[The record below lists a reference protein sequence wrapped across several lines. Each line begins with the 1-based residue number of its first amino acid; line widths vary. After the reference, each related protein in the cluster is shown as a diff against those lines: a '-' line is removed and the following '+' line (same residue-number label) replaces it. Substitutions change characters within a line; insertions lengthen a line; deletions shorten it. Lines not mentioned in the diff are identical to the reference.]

1 MATNSSLKNQIAN
14 QDNQQVGNAKQ
25 MTLKSLLSSP
35 AVQKRFE
42 NVLQEKSNGFTTSL
56 LNLVNGDPN
65 LADAEPMSIV
75 TSAMVAAT
83 LDLPIDKNLGY
94 AYIVPFRDWKK
105 GNQKVAQF
113 QLGYKGYIQLAQRS
127 GQYQALNVTEV
138 YEGELKSWNR
148 LTEEFEFDPNGR
160 ESDEVIGYVAYFRLT
175 NGFEKTVYWTKQQ
188 VESHRIK
195 HNKAKNKEQLTGVW
209 KSDYDAM
216 AQKTVLKNLLSKWG
230 ILSIEMQKAVT
241 TDETVQELDE
251 KGHLRQADI
260 IEDEP
265 ARLPGASKDEEIIEP
280 EDSEEAMTEL
290 FQEGTIVPNE

>member
-1 MATNSSLKNQIAN
+1 MATNSSLKNQISKSNGNN
-14 QDNQQVGNAKQ
+14 QISDAKQ

-42 NVLQEKSNGFTTSL
+42 NVLEDKANGFTTSL
-56 LNLVNGDPN
+56 LNMVNGDPN
-65 LADAEPMSIV
+65 LAEAQPMSII

-105 GNQKVAQF
+105 GNEKVAQF

-127 GQYQALNVTEV
+127 GQYLALNVTEV

-148 LTEEFEFDPNGR
+148 LTEQFEFDPSGKA
-160 ESDEVIGYVAYFRLT
+160 SDEVIGYVAYFKLV

-216 AQKTVLKNLLSKWG
+216 AQKTVLKAMLSKWG

-251 KGHLRQADI
+251 KGELKQAEM
-260 IEDEP
+260 IED
-265 ARLPGASKDEEIIEP
+265 DEQSNEVIDGP
-280 EDSEEAMTEL
+280 NEDNDEDMTEL
-290 FQEGTIVPNE
+290 FKNGTITPNE

>member
-14 QDNQQVGNAKQ
+14 NNNSKNQMGEAKQ

-42 NVLQEKSNGFTTSL
+42 NVLEDKSSGFTTSL

-65 LADAEPMSIV
+65 LAEAQPMSII

-105 GNQKVAQF
+105 GNEKVAQF

-127 GQYQALNVTEV
+127 GQYMALNVTEV

-148 LTEEFEFDPNGR
+148 LTETFEFDPEGK
-160 ESDEVIGYVAYFRLT
+160 ESDEVIGYVAYFRLV

-216 AQKTVLKNLLSKWG
+216 AQKTVLKMMLSKWG

-251 KGHLRQADI
+251 KGELKQAEM
-260 IEDEP
+260 IEDDEP
-265 ARLPGASKDEEIIEP
+265 VDQV
-280 EDSEEAMTEL
+280 EAPTHSNHEAESTEL
-290 FQEGTIVPNE
+290 FKEGTITPNE

>member
-1 MATNSSLKNQIAN
+1 MATNSSLKNQISKSNGNN
-14 QDNQQVGNAKQ
+14 QISDAKQ

-42 NVLQEKSNGFTTSL
+42 NVLEDKANGFTTSL
-56 LNLVNGDPN
+56 LNMVNGDPN
-65 LADAEPMSIV
+65 LAEAQPMSII

-105 GNQKVAQF
+105 SNEKVAQF

-127 GQYQALNVTEV
+127 GQYLALNVTEV

-148 LTEEFEFDPNGR
+148 LTEQFEFDPNGK
-160 ESDEVIGYVAYFRLT
+160 ESDEVIGYVAYFKLV

-195 HNKAKNKEQLTGVW
+195 HNKTKNKEQLTGVW

-216 AQKTVLKNLLSKWG
+216 AQKTVLKAMLSKWG

-241 TDETVQELDE
+241 TDETVQEMDE
-251 KGHLRQADI
+251 KGELKQAEM
-260 IEDEP
+260 IED
-265 ARLPGASKDEEIIEP
+265 DEKSNEVIDGPE
-280 EDSEEAMTEL
+280 EDSEDEYTGL
-290 FQEGTIVPNE
+290 FKEGTITPND

>member
-1 MATNSSLKNQIAN
+1 MATNSSLKNQISKSNGNN
-14 QDNQQVGNAKQ
+14 QVSNAKQ

-42 NVLQEKSNGFTTSL
+42 AVLEEKASGFTTSL
-56 LNLVNGDPN
+56 LNMVNGDPN
-65 LADAEPMSIV
+65 LAEAQPMSII

-105 GNQKVAQF
+105 GNEKVAQF

-127 GQYQALNVTEV
+127 GQYMALNVTEV

-148 LTEEFEFDPNGR
+148 LTEEFEFDPEGK
-160 ESDEVIGYVAYFRLT
+160 ESDEVIGYVAYFRLV

-188 VESHRIK
+188 VEMHRVK
-195 HNKAKNKEQLTGVW
+195 HNKSKNKEQLTGVW

-216 AQKTVLKNLLSKWG
+216 AQKTVLKSMLSKWG

-241 TDETVQELDE
+241 TDETVQEMDE
-251 KGHLRQADI
+251 KGELKQAEM
-260 IEDEP
+260 IEDDEP
-265 ARLPGASKDEEIIEP
+265 VKHIEESSDKESEDEL
-280 EDSEEAMTEL
+280 TEL
-290 FQEGTIVPNE
+290 FKDGTITPSE

>member
-14 QDNQQVGNAKQ
+14 KKNSQNQVSDAKQ

-42 NVLQEKSNGFTTSL
+42 TVLEEKSSGFTTSL
-56 LNLVNGDPN
+56 LNMVNGDPN
-65 LADAEPMSIV
+65 LAEAQPMSII

-105 GNQKVAQF
+105 GNEKVAQF

-127 GQYQALNVTEV
+127 GQYLALNVTEV
-138 YEGELKSWNR
+138 YAGELKSWNR
-148 LTEEFEFDPNGR
+148 LTESFEFDPEGK
-160 ESDEVIGYVAYFRLT
+160 ESDEVIGYVAYFRLV

-195 HNKAKNKEQLTGVW
+195 HNKAKNKEQLAGVW

-216 AQKTVLKNLLSKWG
+216 AQKTVLKMMLSKWG

-241 TDETVQELDE
+241 TDETVQEMDE
-251 KGHLRQADI
+251 KGELKQAEM
-260 IEDEP
+260 IED
-265 ARLPGASKDEEIIEP
+265 DEP
-280 EDSEEAMTEL
+280 EQETDGSPIEISEDEATEL
-290 FQEGTIVPNE
+290 FKGGTITPNE

>member
-1 MATNSSLKNQIAN
+1 MATNSSLKNQISKSNGNN
-14 QDNQQVGNAKQ
+14 QVSNAKQ

-42 NVLQEKSNGFTTSL
+42 AVLEEKASGFTTSL
-56 LNLVNGDPN
+56 LNMVNGDPN
-65 LADAEPMSIV
+65 LAEAQPMSII

-105 GNQKVAQF
+105 GNEKVAQF

-127 GQYQALNVTEV
+127 GQYMALNVTEV

-148 LTEEFEFDPNGR
+148 LTEEFEFDPEGK
-160 ESDEVIGYVAYFRLT
+160 ESDEVIGYVAYFRLV

-188 VESHRIK
+188 VEMHRVK
-195 HNKAKNKEQLTGVW
+195 HNKSKNKEQLTGVW

-216 AQKTVLKNLLSKWG
+216 AQKTVLKNMLSKWG

-241 TDETVQELDE
+241 TDETVQEMDE
-251 KGHLRQADI
+251 KGELKQAEM
-260 IEDEP
+260 IEDDESEQETINGP
-265 ARLPGASKDEEIIEP
+265 MDLNDEE
-280 EDSEEAMTEL
+280 STEL
-290 FQEGTIVPNE
+290 FKEGTITPK

>member
-1 MATNSSLKNQIAN
+1 MATNSSLKNQIA
-14 QDNQQVGNAKQ
+14 QSKGDNQVSNAKQ

-42 NVLQEKSNGFTTSL
+42 AVLEEKSSGFTTSL

-65 LADAEPMSIV
+65 LADAQPMSII

-105 GNQKVAQF
+105 GNEKVAQF

-127 GQYQALNVTEV
+127 GQYMALNVTEV

-148 LTEEFEFDPNGR
+148 LTEEFEFDPEGKS
-160 ESDEVIGYVAYFRLT
+160 SDEVIGYVAYFRLV

-188 VESHRIK
+188 VEAHRVK

-216 AQKTVLKNLLSKWG
+216 AQKTVLKMMLSKWG

-241 TDETVQELDE
+241 TDETVQEMDA
-251 KGHLRQADI
+251 KGELKQAEM
-260 IEDEP
+260 IEDDEP
-265 ARLPGASKDEEIIEP
+265 EHEIIEGP
-280 EDSEEAMTEL
+280 IEISEEEATEL
-290 FQEGTIVPNE
+290 FKKGTITPNE

>member
-1 MATNSSLKNQIAN
+1 MATNSSLKNQISKSN
-14 QDNQQVGNAKQ
+14 GDNQVSNAKQ

-42 NVLQEKSNGFTTSL
+42 NVLEDKANGFTTSL
-56 LNLVNGDPN
+56 LNMVNGDPN
-65 LADAEPMSIV
+65 LAEAQPMSII

-105 GNQKVAQF
+105 GNEKVAQF

-127 GQYQALNVTEV
+127 GQYLALNVTEV

-148 LTEEFEFDPNGR
+148 LTEQFEFDPNGK
-160 ESDEVIGYVAYFRLT
+160 ESDEVIGYVAYFKLV

-188 VESHRIK
+188 VESHRVK

-216 AQKTVLKNLLSKWG
+216 AQKTVLKAMLSKWG

-241 TDETVQELDE
+241 TDETVQEMDE
-251 KGHLRQADI
+251 KGELKQAEM
-260 IEDEP
+260 IED
-265 ARLPGASKDEEIIEP
+265 DEQSNEVIDGP
-280 EDSEEAMTEL
+280 NEDNDDDMTEL
-290 FQEGTIVPNE
+290 FKNGTITPND

>member
-1 MATNSSLKNQIAN
+1 MATNSSLKNQISKSNGNN
-14 QDNQQVGNAKQ
+14 QISDAKQ

-42 NVLQEKSNGFTTSL
+42 NVLEDKANGFTTSL
-56 LNLVNGDPN
+56 LNMVNGDPN
-65 LADAEPMSIV
+65 LAEAQPMSII

-105 GNQKVAQF
+105 GNEKVAQF

-127 GQYQALNVTEV
+127 GQYLALNVTEV

-148 LTEEFEFDPNGR
+148 LTEQFEFDPNGK
-160 ESDEVIGYVAYFRLT
+160 ESDEVIGYVAYFKLV

-216 AQKTVLKNLLSKWG
+216 AQKTVLKAMLSKWG

-251 KGHLRQADI
+251 KGELKQAEI
-260 IEDEP
+260 IED
-265 ARLPGASKDEEIIEP
+265 DEQSNEVIDGP
-280 EDSEEAMTEL
+280 NEDNDEDMTEL
-290 FQEGTIVPNE
+290 FKNGTITPND